1 MTYDFRSMHE
11 ILNDVLNTAGTESL
25 NVSLLLAGNPVNS
38 TTPVPVSDTGAEIT
52 VLTATIVKNG
62 TQSDGAFLDGRAPIR
77 LIMPAGFK
85 STSAIVKFR
94 TSEDGVT
101 YAPFWSAGTA
111 YTVAVQKSQAVR
123 VDPTAF
129 WGVGYIKLSGTQA
142 RGTAVTQG
150 TICPISVVAR
160 LI

>member
-1 MTYDFRSMHE
+1 MTFKSVHE
-11 ILNDVLNTAGTESL
+11 AANDRYADVY
-25 NVSLLLAGNPVNS
+25 
-38 TTPVPVSDTGAEIT
+38 
-52 VLTATIVKNG
+52 TATIAKNG
-62 TQSDGAFLDGRAPIR
+62 TQSNAVFLDGRAPIR

-85 STSAIVKFR
+85 STSAVVRFR

-101 YAPFWSAGTA
+101 YAPLWSAGTA
-111 YTVAVQKSQAVR
+111 YAVAAQKSQAVS

-150 TICPISVVAR
+150 TIAPIGVVAR